1 MNIMDEYNTNSANY
15 ETHSFSVELAT
26 KIGLEDAIILSYF
39 FHWCR
44 ANADNEDM
52 YKDGNIWVYIS
63 RRRMCDT
70 YKYLTENKIRGAIK
84 RLTDDGYIIISNYNK
99 MKLDKTNWYA
109 LTDKAYQLFNTS
121 LDKITMRWLNSPTK
135 SFNNQAIQVIK
146 QSYKDKVNTKEDTN
160 VSKKSASINEDWK
173 SDYQAYLK
181 LVEEAKDRLLSDIKE
196 RKLIEKVYP
205 DIDYNKTVDKV
216 VLGYWGTEEG
226 WEYSKK
232 HKKGKT
238 MNMYST
244 IKKCM
249 YQKWNV
255 IYNSKYSKGNNTS
268 KSDNTSNEV
277 IQLPDGTWMQGKYRY
292 YFSKK
297 HGRAVSIALDAEDM
311 PQGCD
316 CEFDILSMEWIIF
329 ED

>member
-1 MNIMDEYNTNSANY
+1 MNIMDEYNTNSSNY
-15 ETHSFSVELAT
+15 ETHSFNVELAT

-70 YKYLTENKIRGAIK
+70 YKYLTENKIRSAIK

-121 LDKITMRWLNSPTK
+121 LDKITMHWLNSPTN

-160 VSKKSASINEDWK
+160 VSKKSAPVFEEWKEDF
-173 SDYQAYLK
+173 QEYLK
-181 LVEEAKDRLLSDIKE
+181 LVNEAKARLLIDSEE
-196 RKLIEKVYP
+196 RRKIETVYP
-205 DIDYNKTVDKV
+205 DIDYYKTVEKA
-216 VLGYWGTEEG
+216 VLSYWGTEDG
-226 WEYSKK
+226 WEFSKK
-232 HKKGKT
+232 RKKGKSI
-238 MNMYST
+238 NMYST
-244 IKKCM
+244 LKKSI
-249 YQKWNV
+249 YQKWNI
-255 IYNSKYSKGNNTS
+255 IYKSRYDKVSNNHISENNSK
-268 KSDNTSNEV
+268 EV

-316 CEFDILSMEWIIF
+316 CEFDVASMEWIIF